1 MATNQNQISGLLV
14 YPNPTKNILNITT
27 DLNSTKNVEIYE
39 MIGKKVLVENT
50 QSQLN
55 VSSLVTGMYIVK
67 ITEDGKTSTK
77 RIVIN

>member
-1 MATNQNQISGLLV
+1 MKI

-27 DLNSTKNVEIYE
+27 DLNSTKNVEIYD
-39 MIGKKVLVENT
+39 MVGKKVLVENT
-50 QSQLN
+50 QGQLD

-77 RIVIN
+77 RLAIN

>member
-1 MATNQNQISGLLV
+1 LKI

-27 DLNSTKNVEIYE
+27 DLNSTKNVEIYD
-39 MIGKKVLVENT
+39 MVGKKVLVENT
-50 QSQLN
+50 QGQLD

-77 RIVIN
+77 RLAIN

>member
-1 MATNQNQISGLLV
+1 MVVQISGLQV
-14 YPNPTKNILNITT
+14 YPNPAKNILNITT
-27 DLNSTKNVEIYE
+27 DLNSTKNVEIYD

-50 QSQLN
+50 QSQIN

-77 RIVIN
+77 RLAIN